1 MTSIDRAYELVPK
14 AEGWAENCNL
24 LGCKNVVPQYHS
36 CCCILRTCL
45 GCSVRL
51 VHTYYICTYVRSR
64 KLGLLQRLSLQHV
77 MVSELCTDFT
87 ATLHLS
93 PGLYSSY
100 SRLSWFMSILYIIC
114 ASCDFCYVVQNF
126 LACYSHLSLSTSHL
140 SWHRS
145 FLVFPTRDLTP
156 HLDLFDSL
164 GTDWLLY
171 FRSILCPWII
181 FELCKY

>member
-14 AEGWAENCNL
+14 AEGWAVNCTL

-51 VHTYYICTYVRSR
+51 VHTYCICTYVRSR
-64 KLGLLQRLSLQHV
+64 ELGLLQRLSLPHV

-100 SRLSWFMSILYIIC
+100 SRLSWLLSILCIIC
-114 ASCDFCYVVQNF
+114 ASCDFCYVEQDF

-140 SWHRS
+140 S
-145 FLVFPTRDLTP
+145 
-156 HLDLFDSL
+156 
-164 GTDWLLY
+164 
-171 FRSILCPWII
+171 
-181 FELCKY
+181 